1 MGGDVGD
8 VFRVTFQRVGDTRTI
23 SWEFVEHGSP
33 NIEELTKNF
42 KYCLR
47 SRPLADTDMT
57 KMDGEGLKELYTKL
71 KAGNWDFCPTVELQ
85 PCEDN
90 VLMAELQ
97 MTFFS
102 KHLFHIEVNGNC
114 LSIVHPNTAEASF
127 LDEGHCLE
135 GPDCHGISLFW
146 CIGGN

>member
-1 MGGDVGD
+1 MG
-8 VFRVTFQRVGDTRTI
+8 
-23 SWEFVEHGSP
+23 
-33 NIEELTKNF
+33 
-42 KYCLR
+42 
-47 SRPLADTDMT
+47 
-57 KMDGEGLKELYTKL
+57 
-71 KAGNWDFCPTVELQ
+71 VELQ

-146 CIGGN
+146 CIGGNKDEGIGPKDWVRVFLEFRGGLPSAIRWERFDREARQSFVEASCQSILDAYKEEEGF